1 MLDQLDLDAVRRLY
15 RADLPTPVDVLNL
28 IHFKDE
34 EAYKWYGVL
43 TLPLLK
49 AVGAEVGWMGAH
61 VKSFLGEPRAE
72 ELLVVRY
79 PNQRRFFAL
88 ALNPYYMLVANPQ
101 RMKAV
106 RKFEASFTHSPDS
119 LDALRGSKWVLAVHF
134 HEAPDAV
141 QRIVESA
148 GGQLVYQSNET
159 VADRDQQAPTS
170 GQHQSTRLQAHR
182 AYSVSRT
189 EQSCEAAM
197 QSGVLNQL
205 REAGGEAIGSA
216 LSTRAEKERPA
227 CRAREAGWVARP
239 DPLGI
244 LTMPSQ
250 FQHLWKDAVQ
260 QCWWHRKTRRSG
272 PEATRRP

>member
-1 MLDQLDLDAVRRLY
+1 MGMLDQLDLDAVKRLY
-15 RADLPTPVDVLNL
+15 RADLPVPVDVLNL

-49 AVGAEVGWMGAH
+49 AVEAEVGWMGTH
-61 VKSFLGEPRAE
+61 VTSFLGEPRAE

-134 HEAPDAV
+134 HEASDAV

-148 GGQLVYQSNET
+148 GGELVYQSQET
-159 VADRDQQAPTS
+159 SPIVISKRPHPANTNPLVFKRTALFRFEDQQGS
-170 GQHQSTRLQAHR
+170 
-182 AYSVSRT
+182 
-189 EQSCEAAM
+189 EAAV
-197 QSGVLNQL
+197 QPDVLNQL
-205 REAGGEAIGSA
+205 REAVGDASVQLYRRVPRKNA
-216 LSTRAEKERPA
+216 LPAALGNLLRPRNLA
-227 CRAREAGWVARP
+227 
-239 DPLGI
+239 
-244 LTMPSQ
+244 
-250 FQHLWKDAVQ
+250 
-260 QCWWHRKTRRSG
+260 HRV
-272 PEATRRP
+272 P